1 MVLII
6 NINNGIKE
14 PTQGYKNRANIEFWW
29 VCQSERIL
37 VYTSYNL
44 GQYNLSPFCLA
55 MKVLAWYVDLN
66 GLENNNFVKHP
77 YPTSYIHIPQRQVFS
92 YCV

>member
-1 MVLII
+1 MVSKNLPKGTKIEQTLNFGGYVKVRESLYTRVII
-6 NINNGIKE
+6 
-14 PTQGYKNRANIEFWW
+14 W
-29 VCQSERIL
+29 VN
-37 VYTSYNL
+37 T
-44 GQYNLSPFCLA
+44 NLSPFCLA

-77 YPTSYIHIPQRQVFS
+77 YPTSYIHIPQRQVLS